1 MTADPADT
9 YRDVRLNAA
18 PCRLRGG
25 YHMSHPPEYD
35 PATRPSTHGLGPTL
49 ALTPVGERSA
59 DMLQAR
65 LFIELLEAE
74 LADMRTQLATT
85 SRRGKPMTQVAEAR
99 RKLAR
104 ARADEV
110 ERLLDSLTARFPNA

>member
-1 MTADPADT
+1 M
-9 YRDVRLNAA
+9 
-18 PCRLRGG
+18 
-25 YHMSHPPEYD
+25 
-35 PATRPSTHGLGPTL
+35 
-49 ALTPVGERSA
+49 GERSA